1 MASGAAAKA
10 KRRSART
17 AVENPRDGFDS
28 VTYMEQHGHEELATW
43 VDRESGLRAM
53 IALHDTTLGP
63 GLGGTR
69 MYRYASSAAAM
80 LDVLRLCEGMTYKA
94 AVAGLPL
101 GGAKAV
107 ILADGAEERDPEL
120 RAARLR
126 ACGRFVESLGGRYI
140 TAEDVGTSP
149 ADMRQIR
156 TATRHVAGTPR
167 EEGGCGNPSPTTAYG
182 VLRGMQALAED
193 ALGRSSLEGVR
204 VAVQGLG
211 HVGMSLV
218 EQLLHDEGAVVV
230 AADVR
235 PAIVD
240 EARERFAADL
250 GFSLVAPDEIHA
262 QECEIFAPC
271 ALGAG
276 LNPVTIPQLRCRV
289 IAGAANN
296 QLADEDRDGGLLR
309 QRGIVYAVD
318 YVINAGG
325 LIHVAQDV
333 QARGAWSDADEAA
346 VRSRTAGIFDT
357 VKRVLERARAEDNLP
372 HQAARATARET
383 IAAARGRA

>member
-1 MASGAAAKA
+1 MASGAAAQA
-10 KRRSART
+10 KRRT
-17 AVENPRDGFDS
+17 AHRSTENALDGFDH
-28 VTYMEQHGHEELATW
+28 VTYMEQHGHEELATC
-43 VDRESGLRAM
+43 VERETGLRAM

-69 MYRYASSAAAM
+69 MWRYESSAAAM
-80 LDVLRLCEGMTYKA
+80 VDVLRLSEGMTYKA

-107 ILADGAEERDPEL
+107 ILADGKDERDPEL

-126 ACGRFVESLGGRYI
+126 AYGRFVESLGGRYI

-149 ADMRQIR
+149 ADMRQVR
-156 TATRHVAGTPR
+156 AATRRVAGTPR
-167 EEGGCGNPSPTTAYG
+167 EEGGCGDPSPTTAYG

-193 ALGRSSLEGVR
+193 ALGRPSLEGVR

-218 EQLLHDEGAVVV
+218 EQLLRDQGAVVV

-235 PAIVD
+235 PAVVE
-240 EARERFAADL
+240 EARDRFAADR
-250 GFSLVAPDEIHA
+250 GFSLVAPDAIHM

-271 ALGAG
+271 ALGAV

-289 IAGAANN
+289 VAGAANN
-296 QLADEDRDGGLLR
+296 QLADEDRDGDLLR
-309 QRGIVYAVD
+309 QRRIVYAVD

-333 QARGAWSDADEAA
+333 QARGAWSDEDDAA
-346 VRSRTAGIFDT
+346 VRSRAAGIFDT
-357 VKRVLERARAEDNLP
+357 VKRVLERARSEGILP
-372 HQAARATARET
+372 HQAARAIARET
-383 IAAARGRA
+383 IAAARG